1 MRTPKAVIQVD
12 KELKER
18 IEAETPGLTW
28 NERLLGLTQGH
39 SLANLPLA
47 NPDLATQQDLKEL
60 KDKFSKLIHKL
71 AQDNGLTL

>member
-18 IEAETPGLTW
+18 IEAQTPGLTW
-28 NERLLGLTQGH
+28 NERLLGLTQGN
-39 SLANLPLA
+39 SLANPPLA
-47 NPDLATQQDLKEL
+47 NPDLVTQQDLKEL